1 MIAAPCDDNRVSIL
15 MTPRRLKLMP
25 IPPNQIDIR
34 QGQRF
39 TRLGALVLLATALT
53 ATGCRRCQKLEEQL
67 CKDLASDC
75 ADWRA
80 IGGPEEVLQDGHR
93 RPDNACASIL
103 DSQLAY
109 DGTLHTARIHVWV
122 ARLNDAIASG
132 DVAERERIKE
142 KLAELRR
149 AGEDLRERLKK
160 EVGR

>member
-1 MIAAPCDDNRVSIL
+1 MTSVEEIL
-15 MTPRRLKLMP
+15 S
-25 IPPNQIDIR
+25 
-34 QGQRF
+34 
-39 TRLGALVLLATALT
+39 
-53 ATGCRRCQKLEEQL
+53 KLELTKREP
-67 CKDLASDC
+67 LAPDALRALGFSDRTVEIL
-75 ADWRA
+75 ARVGA
-80 IGGPEEVLQDGHR
+80 QEIAGEVLQDGHR